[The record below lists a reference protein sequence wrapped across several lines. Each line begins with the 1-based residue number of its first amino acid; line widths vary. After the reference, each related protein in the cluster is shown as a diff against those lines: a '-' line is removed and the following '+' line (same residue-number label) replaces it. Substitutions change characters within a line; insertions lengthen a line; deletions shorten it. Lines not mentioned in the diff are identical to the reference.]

1 MAHVSPS
8 NTADNASRA
17 SRDDVGIVA
26 PGAPSPG
33 GGADAA
39 AREGTAGVIARS
51 KRPRGAGRRH
61 PGERARERGVVSE
74 RRAARKSRP
83 RRVAA
88 VRPTTGYRW

>member
-51 KRPRGAGRRH
+51 KRPREG
-61 PGERARERGVVSE
+61 GEEASGRARARAGV
-74 RRAARKSRP
+74 
-83 RRVAA
+83 
-88 VRPTTGYRW
+88 W